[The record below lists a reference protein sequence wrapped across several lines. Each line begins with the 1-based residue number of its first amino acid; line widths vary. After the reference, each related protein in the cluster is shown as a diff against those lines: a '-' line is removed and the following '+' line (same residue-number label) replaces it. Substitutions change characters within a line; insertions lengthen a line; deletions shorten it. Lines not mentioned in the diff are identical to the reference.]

1 MQQSW
6 PRGKHA
12 LCFSFFCLVVF
23 VCSYLPHSLL
33 CLPLTL
39 PGEWLN
45 QSMPVHHPK
54 RLAWTH
60 TLTVTETDRYTHDT
74 DKYKDVQ
81 IIYIPQTKN
90 RTQFKYLFGAKHG
103 LLPDH
108 SLSYCLVEVEP
119 GGSHVST
126 VLWLMFI
133 WVPVPSI
140 QIHLCIPYS
149 GSEHLLSVITLEAFA
164 FFTRPVSTVS
174 VWSPS
179 ACILPRALL
188 SVTVLQRVFFVWA
201 CSSVR
206 DPRHMR
212 VARRPYDKWLP
223 GWLKRTLSL
232 HNEHRRSISHCLWGK
247 PGTSAAKLSVI
258 PRNSTNVD

>member
-1 MQQSW
+1 MCKLSTSLRQRIEHNSNIYSV
-6 PRGKHA
+6 PNTVCYRITVSRTVSLRSNPVA
-12 LCFSFFCLVVF
+12 PMFLRCFDW
-23 VCSYLPHSLL
+23 CSYES
-33 CLPLTL
+33 
-39 PGEWLN
+39 
-45 QSMPVHHPK
+45 
-54 RLAWTH
+54 
-60 TLTVTETDRYTHDT
+60 
-74 DKYKDVQ
+74 
-81 IIYIPQTKN
+81 
-90 RTQFKYLFGAKHG
+90 
-103 LLPDH
+103 
-108 SLSYCLVEVEP
+108 
-119 GGSHVST
+119 
-126 VLWLMFI
+126 
-133 WVPVPSI
+133 PVPSI

-149 GSEHLLSVITLEAFA
+149 RSEHLLSVITLEAFA

-247 PGTSAAKLSVI
+247 PGTSVAKLSVI